1 MSSFPRSPRILKGGI
16 VLLNPT
22 TSAIERIISLQYNP
36 VSLSRTL
43 KAQNIGESSDRSQA
57 LRLLGPPIETYSLE
71 AEIDATD
78 QLEFPDQNQEVK
90 ENGIAPIL
98 ATLESMVYPKSSELL
113 SNNSQAS
120 SGVLEIL
127 PTEGPLILFIWSK
140 NRVMPVKLTTFSIT
154 EEAFDPNLN
163 PILAKV
169 SLGMQVLTVN
179 DLGFDHKGGQLY
191 MAYQQQKEQLA
202 TKFKPGQLSS
212 FGINNIP

>member
-1 MSSFPRSPRILKGGI
+1 MTTFPRSPRILKAGI

-36 VSLSRTL
+36 ASLSRTL
-43 KAQNIGESSDRSQA
+43 KAQAIGESSDRSQA
-57 LRLLGPPIETYSLE
+57 LRLKGPPIETYSIE
-71 AEIDATD
+71 AEIDAAD
-78 QLEFPDQNQEVK
+78 QLEFPDQNREVI
-90 ENGIAPIL
+90 ESGIAPTL
-98 ATLESMVYPKSSELL
+98 AALEAMVYPKSSELIA
-113 SNNSQAS
+113 NNSQAG

-140 NRVMPVKLTTFSIT
+140 NRVIPVKLTNFSIT

-163 PILAKV
+163 PIVAKI

-179 DLGFDHKGGQLY
+179 DLGFDHKGGHLY

-202 TKFKPGQLSS
+202 TKFKPGLITSL
-212 FGINNIP
+212 GINNIP

>member
-1 MSSFPRSPRILKGGI
+1 MTTFPRSPKTLKGGI
-16 VLLNPT
+16 VLLNPV
-22 TSAIERIISLQYNP
+22 TSAIERIIALQYNP
-36 VSLSRTL
+36 VSLSRSL
-43 KAQNIGESSDRSQA
+43 KGMEVGESNDRSQA
-57 LRLLGPPIETYSLE
+57 LRLKGPAVETYTLE
-71 AEIDATD
+71 AEIDAVD
-78 QLEFPDQNQEVK
+78 QLEFPDQNQEIV

-98 ATLESMVYPKSSELL
+98 SALELMVYPKSADLI

-120 SGVLEIL
+120 SGVLEII

-140 NRVMPVKLTTFSIT
+140 NRVMPVKLTSFSIT

-179 DLGFDHKGGQLY
+179 DVGFDHKGGQLY

-202 TKFKPGQLSS
+202 KKFKPGLLTSL
-212 FGINNIP
+212 GINSI